1 VIQYR
6 GQLAVNGEIIDLSAL
21 KASERRILLKS
32 VARLTADRSL
42 IEEASS
48 WSKRSE
54 AFCQALYQLY
64 EIGAVQLL

>member
-1 VIQYR
+1 
-6 GQLAVNGEIIDLSAL
+6 
-21 KASERRILLKS
+21 
-32 VARLTADRSL
+32 VARLTTDRSL

-48 WSKRSE
+48 WAKRSE